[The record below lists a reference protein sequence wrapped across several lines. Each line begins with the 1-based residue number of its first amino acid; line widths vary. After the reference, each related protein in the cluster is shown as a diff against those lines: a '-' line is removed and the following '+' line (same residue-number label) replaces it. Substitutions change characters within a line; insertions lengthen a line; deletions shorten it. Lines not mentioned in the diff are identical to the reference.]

1 MRLYT
6 IIVSIGAHVAALI
19 VLVAVPLLA
28 MDVVPIAYRVH
39 VFVPAAAAELP
50 DMPPPP
56 RGGNP
61 PVTRDVQCRP
71 RPTQAPDRIEAEL
84 RHPQTA
90 GHRTVPIVPGGMP
103 DGVDG
108 AVPILN
114 ILPPPVPPPTRREP
128 GSSRR
133 GHSTTD
139 ENQTRCADLSSDRPV
154 EPRAGNRDSRGRHQR
169 ARRGQSGSRAA
180 LGAAAR

>member
-19 VLVAVPLLA
+19 VLVAVPLVA

-39 VFVPAAAAELP
+39 AFVPAAAAELP

-61 PVTRDVQCRP
+61 PVTREVSVP
-71 RPTQAPDRIEAEL
+71 STPTDAPDHIEEEL
-84 RHPQTA
+84 
-90 GHRTVPIVPGGMP
+90 PIPGPPGNLPMVPGGMP
-103 DGVDG
+103 NGVDG
-108 AVPILN
+108 AVPMVN
-114 ILPPPVPPPTRREP
+114 ILPPPPPPARRDPVRP
-128 GSSRR
+128 GGDIRPPTKIK
-133 GHSTTD
+133 HV
-139 ENQTRCADLSSDRPV
+139 APLYPLDRPV
-154 EPRAGNRDSRGRHQR
+154 EPRAGHRDSRGRHQR
-169 ARRGQSGSRAA
+169 ARRGESGPRAA

>member
-56 RGGNP
+56 RG
-61 PVTRDVQCRP
+61 RSASHSQASCR
-71 RPTQAPDRIEAEL
+71 RSADGRA
-84 RHPQTA
+84 RS
-90 GHRTVPIVPGGMP
+90 HRTEKLPIPGSPGIVPS
-103 DGVDG
+103 D
-108 AVPILN
+108 
-114 ILPPPVPPPTRREP
+114 
-128 GSSRR
+128 SSWRHAGWCRRR
-133 GHSTTD
+133 GS
-139 ENQTRCADLSSDRPV
+139 V
-154 EPRAGNRDSRGRHQR
+154 
-169 ARRGQSGSRAA
+169 
-180 LGAAAR
+180 